1 MQGCPES
8 FITKKILSDCHGPY
22 LPFTTLVIFA
32 IMKEMEQS
40 FREGGIAMRTLLVLG
55 VIIAFLTAI
64 FTAGYEDKPSVKN

>member
-1 MQGCPES
+1 
-8 FITKKILSDCHGPY
+8 
-22 LPFTTLVIFA
+22 
-32 IMKEMEQS
+32 MKEMEQS